1 MSSNISINFLLVS
14 EGDCK
19 GSNLLEPHKF
29 FYYFCTRI
37 FLNNLQVR
45 VKSYW
50 NLFWTFVKVSTF
62 TIGGGMA
69 MVAVVRDILVVKRK
83 WMTEDEFMDI
93 LAISQTLPGLMAVNT
108 AIFIGYR
115 LLGAKGSL
123 VATLGSIIPP
133 FFIILAIVMVFNGHW
148 DNEAVVAVFQG
159 IRPAVV
165 ALIAV
170 PTIQMAIRQKLNWV
184 SGSLAV
190 VTILLI
196 ALLKVSPIYIILV
209 VGVIAALIAKYREG
223 RR

>member
-1 MSSNISINFLLVS
+1 MKN
-14 EGDCK
+14 
-19 GSNLLEPHKF
+19 
-29 FYYFCTRI
+29 
-37 FLNNLQVR
+37 
-45 VKSYW
+45 YW
-50 NLFWTFVKVSTF
+50 NLFWTFVKVSAF

-83 WMTEDEFMDI
+83 WMSEDEFMDI

-115 LLGAKGSL
+115 LLGTKGSI

-184 SGSLAV
+184 TGSLAV

-223 RR
+223 RK